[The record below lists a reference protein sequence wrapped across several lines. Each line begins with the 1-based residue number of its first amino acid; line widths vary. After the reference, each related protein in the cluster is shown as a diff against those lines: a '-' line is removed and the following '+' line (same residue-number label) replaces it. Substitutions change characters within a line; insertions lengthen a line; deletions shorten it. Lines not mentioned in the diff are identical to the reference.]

1 MTTFTVQLFPEI
13 AFHQWS
19 QNLARQSIF
28 TYSGNIYDVYIVVD
42 EAGSYTFDIAVDE
55 IMTVVIAGM
64 ETTANALA
72 FCMMELGRRPDL
84 VKR

>member
-1 MTTFTVQLFPEI
+1 ML
-13 AFHQWS
+13 S
-19 QNLARQSIF
+19 
-28 TYSGNIYDVYIVVD
+28 IVVN